1 MMKTSVFLRVLLAAV
16 LFSTFPIQARTDEP
30 VTDDDGI
37 LRIEDKP
44 FDVNRFVIGR
54 DFHEN
59 KFIDQDKGLQGMA
72 DCYFNMSD
80 ASDGKKQNLAFCKKL
95 GLNTIISAQGKHLT
109 GKDWMAMSDEE
120 IEKLVEE
127 FQSSQK

>member
-1 MMKTSVFLRVLLAAV
+1 MKTSVFLRVLLAAL
-16 LFSTFPIQARTDEP
+16 LFSTSTVQAWADEP

-59 KFIDQDKGLQGMA
+59 KFIDQDKGLRGMA

-80 ASDGKKQNLAFCKKL
+80 ASDGQKQNLSLCKKL
-95 GLNTIISAQGKHLT
+95 GRH
-109 GKDWMAMSDEE
+109 ER
-120 IEKLVEE
+120 
-127 FQSSQK
+127 